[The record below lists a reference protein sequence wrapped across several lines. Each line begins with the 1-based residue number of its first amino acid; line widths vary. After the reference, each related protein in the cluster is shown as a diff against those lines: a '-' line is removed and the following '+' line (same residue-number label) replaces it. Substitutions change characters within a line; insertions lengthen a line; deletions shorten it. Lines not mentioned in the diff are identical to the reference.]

1 MNIIKKILSTGSK
14 AIVAIGILFLGFSA
28 YNYLVATKPENP
40 LQPRLEKVW
49 TVDVAIIDFQ
59 VAFPKKS
66 SFGQVEASRKSTLNF
81 NISGEVEWISDA
93 FKNGG
98 YVKKGQELAR
108 LDRDLLIISRDEI
121 AIQIEANKTNI
132 AELAIQRELRQ
143 NSYERMRQ
151 MNVASV
157 VSLANLDEA
166 QLALSMAKNAL
177 EQAKRQ
183 QAQLDLSLKRAN
195 KQLSDA
201 VLRAQF
207 DGIVSA
213 VQIGRGMV
221 VSPAMA
227 VGTITDLS
235 SLEVSF
241 VVPGDVFSRA
251 NALIGNAVNVVWRSG
266 GREITSIEAPISRAE
281 GNVQAGEG
289 GGRLYAQIALSDTG
303 DWIIPEGAFVEVIYS
318 SGQVDDVAI
327 LPEAALYDDNS
338 VFVITNGRTAR
349 RVVEIIQKSD
359 GLVYV
364 RGNINEGEQVVATRL
379 PALGDGILV
388 KPERG

>member
-1 MNIIKKILSTGSK
+1 
-14 AIVAIGILFLGFSA
+14 
-28 YNYLVATKPENP
+28 
-40 LQPRLEKVW
+40 
-49 TVDVAIIDFQ
+49 
-59 VAFPKKS
+59 
-66 SFGQVEASRKSTLNF
+66 
-81 NISGEVEWISDA
+81 
-93 FKNGG
+93 

-157 VSLANLDEA
+157 VSQANLDEA

>member
-1 MNIIKKILSTGSK
+1 
-14 AIVAIGILFLGFSA
+14 
-28 YNYLVATKPENP
+28 
-40 LQPRLEKVW
+40 
-49 TVDVAIIDFQ
+49 
-59 VAFPKKS
+59 
-66 SFGQVEASRKSTLNF
+66 
-81 NISGEVEWISDA
+81 
-93 FKNGG
+93 
-98 YVKKGQELAR
+98 
-108 LDRDLLIISRDEI
+108 
-121 AIQIEANKTNI
+121 
-132 AELAIQRELRQ
+132 
-143 NSYERMRQ
+143 

-157 VSLANLDEA
+157 VSQANLDEA

-388 KPERG
+388 TPERG

>member
-1 MNIIKKILSTGSK
+1 MSIIRKIFSFGSK
-14 AIVAIGILFLGFSA
+14 AIVAIGILFLGVSA
-28 YNYLVATKPENP
+28 YNYLIATKPEKP

-49 TVDVAIIDFQ
+49 TVDVAVIEYQ
-59 VAFPKKS
+59 MAFPQKS

-81 NISGEVEWISDA
+81 NISGEVEDVSEI

-108 LDRDLLIISRDEI
+108 LDRDLLYIARDEI
-121 AIQIEANKTNI
+121 SIQIEANKTNI
-132 AELAIQRELRQ
+132 AELNIQLDLRQ
-143 NSYERMRQ
+143 KNYERTRQ

-157 VSLANLDEA
+157 ASQANLDEA
-166 QLALSMAKNAL
+166 RLALSMAKNAL

-183 QAQLDLSLKRAN
+183 QTQLELNLKRAN
-195 KQLSDA
+195 KQLADA

-207 DGIVSA
+207 DGIVSS
-213 VQIGRGMV
+213 VNIGRGMV

-241 VVPGDVFSRA
+241 VVPGDVFFKA
-251 NALIGNAVNVVWRSG
+251 GELIGNPVSVVWRTG
-266 GREITSIEAPISRAE
+266 GREITSIEAMITRAE

-289 GGRLYAQIALSDTG
+289 GGRLYAQIALSEEG
-303 DWIIPEGAFVEVIYS
+303 DWIIPEGAFVEVMYS
-318 SGQVDDVAI
+318 SGEVENVALI
-327 LPEAALYDDNS
+327 PEAALYDDNS
-338 VFVITNGRTAR
+338 VFVIVDGRTVR
-349 RVVEIIQKSD
+349 RKVDVIQKSD
-359 GLVYV
+359 GIIYV
-364 RGNINEGEQVVATRL
+364 RGNIREGEQVVATRL

-388 KPERG
+388 KPERE